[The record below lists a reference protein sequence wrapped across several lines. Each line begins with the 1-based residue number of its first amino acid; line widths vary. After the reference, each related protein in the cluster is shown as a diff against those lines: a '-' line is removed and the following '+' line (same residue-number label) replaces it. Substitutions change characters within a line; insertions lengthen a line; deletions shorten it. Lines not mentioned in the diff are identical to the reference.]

1 MNKDIEIKVVSDIAI
16 AAIPS
21 EVVENGDVIWNIY
34 FINLK
39 KSTVENVLINARGG
53 GVVDG
58 EEKKTSTLRYFLGN
72 MEARSFKKFELMLPE
87 SIVLTNQYWVSFFE
101 EGNMLDK
108 KYIFPPGSIN
118 SQLLKIVPIINQLG
132 VFLE

>member
-39 KSTVENVLINARGG
+39 KSTVENVLINARGE